1 MTNDSFTETERMFEN
16 KKKML
21 KRLKKQTYEVY
32 FAQFQTEYAKQ
43 LEEMTAYAADAADKQ
58 AAVTEIG
65 TWFTDGVLK
74 RFASGKKKIPS
85 YEQADLN
92 LFMICYVFPAFLKTG
107 HPDAEQIVR
116 GICRVWAKCFPG
128 NQISYTDYDTLYQSF
143 HDKILGIF

>member
-1 MTNDSFTETERMFEN
+1 MPVETERMFEN

-43 LEEMTAYAADAADKQ
+43 LEEITAYAADAADKQ

-92 LFMICYVFPAFLKTG
+92 LFLIYYVFPAFLKTG

-116 GICRVWAKCFPG
+116 AI
-128 NQISYTDYDTLYQSF
+128 T
-143 HDKILGIF
+143 